1 MNTNLVNFEFENRFK
16 QEVFMIEFDLVE
28 LLKDDPQ
35 MISHIL
41 PIDYEIQMKCIMFR
55 INVRIMLIYLKGVMP
70 RERSVH
76 WRSSLHLEREQA
88 PQVLYRPDQH
98 IQRPSHAWFA
108 IQLAL
113 LVPQERSVPNQGYKS
128 PQIIWILDWN
138 LELVSDVQLT
148 RIELSVIRLW
158 LSRVWWG
165 TLMRR
170 SYILTSISTTWS

>member
-76 WRSSLHLEREQA
+76 
-88 PQVLYRPDQH
+88 
-98 IQRPSHAWFA
+98 
-108 IQLAL
+108 
-113 LVPQERSVPNQGYKS
+113 
-128 PQIIWILDWN
+128 
-138 LELVSDVQLT
+138 
-148 RIELSVIRLW
+148 
-158 LSRVWWG
+158 
-165 TLMRR
+165 
-170 SYILTSISTTWS
+170 